1 MRSLRALGLRAR
13 AEGLTRAGSEFRLPP
28 WSPKTV
34 FTVPSAG
41 DALLPDG
48 ANPFSIFF

>member
-1 MRSLRALGLRAR
+1 MRLSRVFKS
-13 AEGLTRAGSEFRLPP
+13 EGRVGSEFRLPP

-48 ANPFSIFF
+48 ANHFSSFF